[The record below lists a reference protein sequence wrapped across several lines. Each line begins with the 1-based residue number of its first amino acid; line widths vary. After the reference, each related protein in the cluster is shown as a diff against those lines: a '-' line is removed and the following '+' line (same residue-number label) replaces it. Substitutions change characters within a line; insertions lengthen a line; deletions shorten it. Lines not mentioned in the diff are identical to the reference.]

1 MVVGGI
7 ICTATGVGSAL
18 GGSLISAGVGSI
30 VNGYIN
36 EATGGSFDFGYF
48 GGMIS
53 GALTGLG
60 AGLGGEM
67 ISNAFKVCE
76 ATVSNVFRFFGGC
89 AISAVGGFAGNMLG
103 SMFTAKMDGILMD
116 SQYYKNLL
124 SSSVCLGAMNIGA
137 GFLSSISITL
147 VNETVKNGSQIAFSV
162 FGTSLAMSTEALY
175 DLGSYYIPKL
185 ISNL

>member
-1 MVVGGI
+1 MAQR
-7 ICTATGVGSAL
+7 TLKWESYDL
-18 GGSLISAGVGSI
+18 SH
-30 VNGYIN
+30 
-36 EATGGSFDFGYF
+36 ER
-48 GGMIS
+48 
-53 GALTGLG
+53 
-60 AGLGGEM
+60 
-67 ISNAFKVCE
+67 FK
-76 ATVSNVFRFFGGC
+76 
-89 AISAVGGFAGNMLG
+89 
-103 SMFTAKMDGILMD
+103 D